1 MKQGL
6 LVRAPEATM
15 VTVWNGNA
23 GNRPVRRLRF
33 DGYPPN
39 PEREAKGQPRI
50 AGHSGR
56 RAVIAAVLAIMVLA
70 GGLAL
75 AFRDWRMRYRARAA
89 FGREVA
95 SVIDPLA
102 ELVPPGIS
110 RGAWRGTVAEAH
122 AMLVTLTSSNMLD
135 LSDMYALRAD
145 LAARVRRARPETA
158 RADLGDLWDELA
170 RRAGPNLVKRHP
182 RPESLSH
189 R

>member
-1 MKQGL
+1 
-6 LVRAPEATM
+6 M

-39 PEREAKGQPRI
+39 LERQTTARPRVG
-50 AGHSGR
+50 GHSGR
-56 RAVIAAVLAIMVLA
+56 RAVIAVVLAIMVLA

-75 AFRDWRMRYRARAA
+75 AFRDWRIRYRARAA
-89 FGREVA
+89 FGARQVA
-95 SVIDPLA
+95 SAIDPLA
-102 ELVPPGIS
+102 ELVPPGFS
-110 RGAWRGTVAEAH
+110 RGAWRRTVAEAH
-122 AMLVTLTSSNMLD
+122 AMLVTLTASNMLD

-158 RADLGDLWDELA
+158 RADLAALWDELA

-182 RPESLSH
+182 RPESLSE

>member
-1 MKQGL
+1 
-6 LVRAPEATM
+6 M

-39 PEREAKGQPRI
+39 QGREATVRPRV

-56 RAVIAAVLAIMVLA
+56 RAVIATVLVIVVLA

-75 AFRDWRMRYRARAA
+75 AFRDWRIRYRERAA
-89 FGREVA
+89 FGARQVA
-95 SVIDPLA
+95 SAIDPLA
-102 ELVPPGIS
+102 ELVPPGIPHS
-110 RGAWRGTVAEAH
+110 AWRRTVAEAH
-122 AMLVTLTSSNMLD
+122 AMLVTLTASNMLD
-135 LSDMYALRAD
+135 LSDMKALSAD
-145 LAARVRRARPETA
+145 LTARVRRARPETA
-158 RADLGDLWDELA
+158 RADLATLWDELA

-182 RPESLSH
+182 RPESLSQ

>member
-1 MKQGL
+1 
-6 LVRAPEATM
+6 M

-33 DGYPPN
+33 DGYSPN
-39 PEREAKGQPRI
+39 QERGATARPRV

-56 RAVIAAVLAIMVLA
+56 RAVIAAVLMIMVLA

-75 AFRDWRMRYRARAA
+75 AFRDWRIRYRTRADFGARQ
-89 FGREVA
+89 VA
-95 SVIDPLA
+95 SAIDPLA

-110 RGAWRGTVAEAH
+110 QRAWRRTVAEAH
-122 AMLVTLTSSNMLD
+122 AMLVTLTASNMLD
-135 LSDMYALRAD
+135 LSDMSALRAD
-145 LAARVRRARPETA
+145 LIARVRRARPETA
-158 RADLGDLWDELA
+158 RAELATLWDELA

-182 RPESLSH
+182 RPASLSLSQ